1 MKNGKLNIIPIDDSG
16 VTMVELLIVMAVI
29 AVMSAVSL
37 FYLTGHQKLY
47 KPDEQ
52 LLRIADV
59 LQEARQRAM
68 TQRETIRVEI
78 DKTANIVRLFDENTA
93 TSGNADDKEVR
104 RLTLLSTSDVRMD
117 QAPTNITYNPPES
130 VPVPIAVYKQSTY
143 PASNGNQVCTLRFY
157 SNGNVGDADSSPN
170 VAGPGATLY
179 VWSPSSNNS
188 TTSSIA
194 RAITITGATGAIRL
208 WEFDP
213 NSSNTNKWKD
223 SRRTG
228 AIGG

>member
-1 MKNGKLNIIPIDDSG
+1 
-16 VTMVELLIVMAVI
+16 MVELLIVMAVI

-37 FYLTGHQKLY
+37 FYLKGHQKLY

-52 LLRIADV
+52 LLRIADI

-68 TQRETIRVEI
+68 TQRETIRVEF
-78 DKTANIVRLFDENTA
+78 DKTANIVRLLDENTS

-104 RLTLLSTSDVRMD
+104 RLSLLSPSDVRID
-117 QAPTNITYNPPES
+117 QAPTNITYTPPES

-170 VAGPGATLY
+170 VAGPGVTLY
-179 VWSPSSNNS
+179 VWSPSSNGS

-194 RAITITGATGAIRL
+194 RAITITGSTGSIRL

-213 NSSNTNKWKD
+213 NSPNTNKWKD

>member
-1 MKNGKLNIIPIDDSG
+1 
-16 VTMVELLIVMAVI
+16 MVELLIVMAVI

-52 LLRIADV
+52 LLRIADI

-78 DKTANIVRLFDENTA
+78 DTTANVVRLIDENTA
-93 TSGNADDKEVR
+93 AIATDDKEVR
-104 RLTLLSTSDVRMD
+104 RLSLLSANDVRID
-117 QAPTNITYNPPES
+117 AAPSNIIDAAPPNTTYNPPES
-130 VPVPIAVYKQSTY
+130 VPVPVAVYKLSTY
-143 PASNGNQVCTLRFY
+143 PMSNGNQVCTMRFQ
-157 SNGNVGDADSSPN
+157 SNGNVVDAGTN
-170 VAGPGATLY
+170 TIGTGAVSTGVTLY
-179 VWSPSSNNS
+179 VWSPSTGNAAQ
-188 TTSSIA
+188 SSIA
-194 RAITITGATGAIRL
+194 RAITITGSTGSIRL

>member
-1 MKNGKLNIIPIDDSG
+1 MKDRQLKIIPSDAKG
-16 VTMVELLIVMAVI
+16 VTLVELLIVMAVI

-52 LLRIADV
+52 LLRIADI

-68 TQRETIRVEI
+68 TQREIIRVEI
-78 DKTANIVRLFDENTA
+78 DTTANVVRLIDENTPGV
-93 TSGNADDKEVR
+93 TTDDKEVR
-104 RLTLLSTSDVRMD
+104 RVSLLPRNDVRVD
-117 QAPTNITYNPPES
+117 AAPTNITYNPPES
-130 VPVPIAVYKQSTY
+130 VPVPTAVYKLSSYQ
-143 PASNGNQVCTLRFY
+143 ASSGNQVCTMRFQ
-157 SNGNVGDADSSPN
+157 SDGNVVDERTAPPVPTG
-170 VAGPGATLY
+170 VTLY
-179 VWSPSSNNS
+179 VWSPQSSGSNQSN
-188 TTSSIA
+188 IA
-194 RAITITGATGAIRL
+194 RAITITGSTGSIRL

-228 AIGG
+228 SMGG